1 MATRNLCPKCSR
13 IGLSLRLTSLVMS
26 GLVVGLLQPSADA
39 LEVPDVMSSTASAL
53 ESVDHAAG
61 FSMAERVGLR
71 ASVPLS
77 PSVKSEDVVQPI
89 AEPISDPPSSEVS
102 VDELRRQLQVR
113 PLLMPKVYYPGSG
126 ARIPEAFGAE
136 WGDVFLTISGATKDR
151 VRTTHID
158 SSISTGFGLGNPQD
172 LVGIELTYNILS
184 TRTKF
189 AVNGSFDVKVH
200 RRIFEAENFWA
211 AVALGVNNFYSYGP
225 EAKTNASSAYGVV
238 SGLTYLRPN
247 NPASPMALALTLGAG
262 GAPVF
267 ADGGVGFLA
276 GAGLE
281 VHPQIGLGSS
291 WNGKAFSLGASFLPF
306 TNLPLTLSAEYNDVF
321 NMTRQGHRLIL
332 SLEYN
337 HSFN

>member
-13 IGLSLRLTSLVMS
+13 IGLSFRLTFLLMSSLVA
-26 GLVVGLLQPSADA
+26 GLPQP
-39 LEVPDVMSSTASAL
+39 LASAL
-53 ESVDHAAG
+53 EASEVPSSTALALESVNQAAG
-61 FSMAERVGLR
+61 LSMAERVGLR
-71 ASVPLS
+71 ASDPVS
-77 PSVKSEDVVQPI
+77 SSVKSEEVVQAVPD
-89 AEPISDPPSSEVS
+89 PVPDPPTPELS

-113 PLLMPKVYYPGSG
+113 PLLMPKTYYPGSG

-136 WGDVFLTISGATKDR
+136 WGDIFLTISGATKDR

-172 LVGIELTYNILS
+172 FVGVELTYNILS

-211 AVALGVNNFYSYGP
+211 AAAVGVNNFYSYGP
-225 EAKTNASSAYGVV
+225 EAQTNASSAYGVV
-238 SGLTYLRPN
+238 SGLTYLQPN
-247 NPASPMALALTLGAG
+247 NPASPMALAVTLGAG

-267 ADGGVGFLA
+267 ADSGVGFLV
-276 GAGLE
+276 GAGVE

-306 TNLPLTLSAEYNDVF
+306 INLPLTLSAEYNDVF

-337 HSFN
+337 YSFN